1 MSNVGLIS
9 IHYVW
14 NKYLSQVFIMH
25 LIYWHRK
32 DIIFNQEDSLPSP
45 PLSNTP
51 FIVCEAWFYV
61 YYRDLHKAYRNP
73 TPFYYVPIPRHK
85 MVPLS
90 KAASSDTSFACQ
102 VTAING
108 ETADV
113 KASWHQSIWVKDFPM
128 GKKVLHYTLSILR
141 TLVLSSCLKIRIW
154 WVLLP

>member
-1 MSNVGLIS
+1 MI

-14 NKYLSQVFIMH
+14 NKYLIQVFIVH
-25 LIYWHRK
+25 LIYWDSK
-32 DIIFNQEDSLPSP
+32 EIIFSQEDCLPP
-45 PLSNTP
+45 PPSSNTR
-51 FIVCEAWFYV
+51 FIVCEVWFYV

-73 TPFYYVPIPRHK
+73 TPFYCVPIPRHK

-108 ETADV
+108 KTADV
-113 KASWHQSIWVKDFPM
+113 KASWHQSIWVKDSPM
-128 GKKVLHYTLSILR
+128 GKKVLHYPLSILR